1 MKIDKT
7 TYNDNEENQIEMI
20 VDHTCRPDKVLF
32 FADTHF
38 LFFKSRHT
46 NGTLPFARHTSQR
59 FVKVKEPFLAHPH
72 EEIKFTYNIL

>member
-7 TYNDNEENQIEMI
+7 TYNDNEENQIGMI

-38 LFFKSRHT
+38 LFFKEPTHIAHIGKSHEP
-46 NGTLPFARHTSQR
+46 TLRPKLA
-59 FVKVKEPFLAHPH
+59 KECNLSLC
-72 EEIKFTYNIL
+72 IND